1 MAVVR
6 RLWAVV
12 GCGPMVM
19 DRGSDDC
26 GFDFGLWVVGHG
38 SMVVGGGGG
47 NGLMTVVLVYRS
59 TGFLWVL
66 VTDLLDFG
74 SALWV
79 PVAFVEV
86 CRGGFDVVG

>member
-1 MAVVR
+1 
-6 RLWAVV
+6 
-12 GCGPMVM
+12 MVM
-19 DRGSDDC
+19 DRGFDDC
-26 GFDFGLWVVGHG
+26 GFDFGLWVVGRG
-38 SMVVGGGGG
+38 PMVVGGGGG

-86 CRGGFDVVG
+86 CRGRFDVVG